1 MIHEDDEML
10 RITPTSKKV
19 LIVACKERE
28 MKGGLILPDKKQ
40 PFYHV
45 IALAD
50 DCEMVKMGD
59 KVVVDFATRGI
70 YRTDDYIIVDES
82 AIVAIKDPN

>member
-10 RITPTSKKV
+10 RITPTTKKV
-19 LIVACKERE
+19 LLVACKEPQ
-28 MKGGLILPDKKQ
+28 KLGGLIMPDKKQ
-40 PFYHV
+40 PFYQV
-45 IALAD
+45 IGLAD

-70 YRTDDYIIVDES
+70 YRTDDYIIVDEQ
-82 AIVAIKDPN
+82 AIVAIRDPN